1 MTEGTTEKTAENT
14 AEAAV
19 AATNTAAEATCRRE
33 LELEIPADEVTKAV
47 ERVAKD
53 FAKVARVPGFRPGKA
68 PITLIRRRFAD
79 DIKGEVLQSLVPEH
93 IERAVT
99 EQKLTPVSQP
109 QVQTLDFNEGQPLKF
124 KAVFEVL
131 PEFELGNYKD
141 LKFEMPAMEVGDE
154 DVTKTLEEMRER
166 AAAFAPAEGRPVED
180 GDYVQLKLTGT
191 PEGGGEPLQ
200 ADSVLCHIGAEETM
214 APFNENL
221 RGVNIGDHK
230 DFDVDYPADYP
241 DAKLAGKTYHYSV
254 DVLGIKT
261 KKLPEVNDDFAK
273 DVSDATT
280 LDELKKKIREGLEH
294 QRDHKQKDLLRE
306 KVLNEIVKL
315 HDFPVPQSLVEHQM
329 DIRLER
335 VVRSLAQQGVD
346 PRAVNIDWV
355 SLRQRNADRAKDD
368 VKAELIVDRIA
379 TAENI
384 DVTEEEVEHELQ
396 HLGSHSNESAEAIR
410 ARLTKQGTLDRIKAK
425 LRSDKTLDWLAQNAQ
440 VSTTAA
446 AAEA

>member
-1 MTEGTTEKTAENT
+1 MTEGTEKTGESTPESANQ
-14 AEAAV
+14 A
-19 AATNTAAEATCRRE
+19 AATEATCRRE
-33 LELEIPADEVTKAV
+33 LDLEIPADEVSKAM
-47 ERVAKD
+47 ERVAKE

-79 DIKGEVLQSLVPEH
+79 DIKGEVLQSLVPERV
-93 IERAVT
+93 EKAVT

-109 QVQTLDFNEGQPLKF
+109 KVEQLDFNDGQPLKF
-124 KAVFEVL
+124 RAVFEVL

-141 LKFEMPAMEVGDE
+141 LQLEMPVMDVVDE
-154 DVTKTLEEMRER
+154 DVTKTLEDMRER
-166 AAAFAPAEGRPVED
+166 AAAFAPAEGRPVQD
-180 GDYVQLKLTGT
+180 GDFVQLKLTGT
-191 PEGGGEPLQ
+191 PEGEGEPLQ

-230 DFDVDYPADYP
+230 DFDVPYPADYP

-261 KKLPEVNDDFAK
+261 KKLPELNDEFAK

-280 LDELKKKIREGLEH
+280 LDELNKKIREGLEH

-306 KVLNEIVKL
+306 KVLGEIVKL

-329 DIRLER
+329 DVRLER

-355 SLRQRNADRAKDD
+355 SLRKRNEDRAKDD

-396 HLGSHSNESAEAIR
+396 HLAGHSNESAEAIR

-425 LRSDKTLDWLAQNAQ
+425 LRSDKTLDWLAQNAR

-446 AAEA
+446 AAGAK